1 MAEDDFQ
8 KGSPND
14 KPNLGLRDAISNAR
28 QNNQKLAEERA
39 LELFKEMKIIDKV
52 TSAINSGSSSVTISF
67 PASVK
72 KKRPHM
78 LFVGEVKWS
87 DVIDSFSSMI
97 REEIDELQINTAGG
111 GGCCKEPGCHTYPEN
126 RRRHLKYEC
135 YNCGKTFTEYKY
147 HDIYDAIYLEF

>member
-8 KGSPND
+8 KGNPND

-28 QNNQKLAEERA
+28 QNNKNLAEERA

-52 TSAINSGSSSVTISF
+52 TTAINSGRNSVKISF

-72 KKRPHM
+72 KKRPHI

-97 REEIDELQINTAGG
+97 REEIDELQIITAAG
-111 GGCCKEPGCHTYPEN
+111 GGCCRKPDCETGYGPHIGRTCF
-126 RRRHLKYEC
+126 
-135 YNCGKTFTEYKY
+135 NCGKKY
-147 HDIYDAIYLEF
+147 RKHPYSDFYSGIYMEF